1 MRGLF
6 SLVTLCAI
14 LTLSSCATYSFVDSG
29 TNCEV
34 AGKSSILTQTECEA
48 AYATLASDAKD
59 AGFAEASRGCMFRAA
74 SYNLYYSTTATGN
87 FACSSQYRCVCS
99 EPSAQPTD
107 ATTIDYDTTC
117 YHLKSVYQD
126 SACCS
131 SITTDS
137 TEYDQADAD
146 ADMAHDDLTS
156 KAAGY
161 GVIAGKLKDDEECP
175 LVLTFNPT
183 SGTPQGVSAS
193 YVAAHSQRI
202 STLSS
207 ASFIN

>member
-131 SITTDS
+131 SPIGQAASPSAQLNFSAVNVTCGDIRSSYKNS
-137 TEYDQADAD
+137 TCCSAD
-146 ADMAHDDLTS
+146 L
-156 KAAGY
+156 
-161 GVIAGKLKDDEECP
+161 
-175 LVLTFNPT
+175 
-183 SGTPQGVSAS
+183 
-193 YVAAHSQRI
+193 QRNA
-202 STLSS
+202 TLSL
-207 ASFIN
+207 ILN